1 MRNHVLDAEK
11 AVAAYMVV
19 FLHLHFPGVTGE
31 IFNAAARFAVPF
43 FFMISGYFCWRK
55 DGKAGERLP
64 GKIRHTFFLCVTSF
78 GFYIVWQW
86 IWHVI
91 EGKSPVLWFLGIFE
105 KENIRNFLYYN
116 NTTAVKWHLWFL
128 PALLYCYVLFWAAEK
143 LHAQKLAEFLIPVL
157 LLGHFMMEEAS
168 ALTGKE
174 YRVMEF
180 RNYLYTGF
188 PFFMA
193 GFWIHKHQE
202 IFKKYLKGRAIYLGI
217 SSGAFYDGRGFC
229 INREGIQSNG
239 ISQLLIYRLS
249 FFYGRLLD
257 TQTSGNFKKTS
268 ERQSH
273 IFGNYHGARSLN
285 RRIFPFGADGAFYRF
300 RYSDLQSV
308 FLRNY
313 KRRRKS
319 AVISFGNRHQIFL
332 FYLSF
337 SSGSIRRSR
346 ESGSFGWS

>member
-1 MRNHVLDAEK
+1 MRNYVLDAEK

-217 SSGAFYDGRGFC
+217 IMGLVLSIGEYFLLGQMELFAGSVILTFSLFFL
-229 INREGIQSNG
+229 GIIKERRKVPSFLSEIG
-239 ISQLLIYRLS
+239 IKYS
-249 FFYGRLLD
+249 FFIYLFHLAVSDVVEKAAVLAGVENNTVYLWLYPLL
-257 TQTSGNFKKTS
+257 TAFLTTALAVLLKRVQRSGVQ
-268 ERQSH
+268 R
-273 IFGNYHGARSLN
+273 
-285 RRIFPFGADGAFYRF
+285 FYTEKQGE
-300 RYSDLQSV
+300 SPV
-308 FLRNY
+308 H
-313 KRRRKS
+313 KRKS
-319 AVISFGNRHQIFL
+319 VL
-332 FYLSF
+332 
-337 SSGSIRRSR
+337 
-346 ESGSFGWS
+346 